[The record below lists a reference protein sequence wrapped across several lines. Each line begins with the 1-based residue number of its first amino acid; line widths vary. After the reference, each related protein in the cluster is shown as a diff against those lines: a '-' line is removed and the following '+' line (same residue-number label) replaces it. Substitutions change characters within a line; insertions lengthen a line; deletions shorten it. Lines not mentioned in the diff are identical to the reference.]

1 MRIFKEFKEF
11 AIKGNAVDIA
21 IGVIIGTAFG
31 KIVSSIVADVVMP
44 PIGLLLSGVDFSS
57 LAFVLQDGPEPV
69 LLKYGTFI
77 NTIIDFTI
85 IAFVMFMAVK
95 GINKFKKKEEEA
107 PAIEPSSEEKLLTEI
122 RDILK
127 AK

>member
-85 IAFVMFMAVK
+85 IAFVLFIAVK
-95 GINKFKKKEEEA
+95 GINKLKKKEEEA

>member
-44 PIGLLLSGVDFSS
+44 PVGLLLSGVDFSS

-85 IAFVMFMAVK
+85 IAFVLFMAVK
-95 GINKFKKKEEEA
+95 GINKFKKKEEET